1 MLGFSA
7 TTHPWKDSMGSQRK
21 ARSTIPSVQTT
32 RSIEPFRTAE
42 HAARLREKR
51 EERPSRGKSAARI
64 KGLLGILVAL
74 ALVSCAAPSKIFH
87 YQPSPDLVWYQSEAS
102 DAATRKDLEACQGA
116 ASQARTL
123 AGCMQG
129 KGYLLMDRPVAELLR
144 VRALREK
151 GLAAATI
158 AERLQLSQAKVETYL
173 DDRYQLPDS
182 QSLGRLPVDVLAKAG
197 KPAVKPLIADLSA
210 DDPLVR
216 RQAVDALGRI
226 GDRRAVVPLIETLR
240 DGDSLVRGHAVE
252 ALGRLKDPRAVA
264 PLIVI
269 LRSKEQPPHVRMSA
283 AEALGT
289 IGDPSAVEPLIL
301 ALLDAYWG
309 VRSRA
314 AQALGRLKDPRAVA
328 PLIGALQ
335 DKESAVR
342 ANAAQ
347 TLGELNDR
355 RAVKPLTAALQD
367 PDRDVRNRADL
378 ALRRLAGTAP

>member
-1 MLGFSA
+1 M
-7 TTHPWKDSMGSQRK
+7 M
-21 ARSTIPSVQTT
+21 PSVQTNP
-32 RSIEPFRTAE
+32 RIEPFQAME
-42 HAARLREKR
+42 KAPRLREKR
-51 EERPSRGKSAARI
+51 EEQPSPGESATRS
-64 KGLLGILVAL
+64 KVLLGIFLTL

-87 YQPSPDLVWYQSEAS
+87 YEPSPDLVWYRQDAS
-102 DAATRKDLEACQGA
+102 DAATRADLEACQGA
-116 ASQARTL
+116 ASQTRTL

-144 VRALREK
+144 VRALKEK
-151 GLAAATI
+151 GLPAGTI

-182 QSLGRLPVDVLAKAG
+182 PTLGRLPVEVLAKAG

-216 RQAVDALGRI
+216 RQAANALGRI
-226 GDRRAVVPLIETLR
+226 GDRRAVEPLIETLKDR
-240 DGDSLVRGHAVE
+240 DSLIRGHAVE
-252 ALGRLKDPRAVA
+252 ALGRIKDPRAVA
-264 PLIVI
+264 PLVVV
-269 LRSKEQPPHVRMSA
+269 LSSKEQPSHVRMSA

-301 ALLDAYWG
+301 ALLDEHWG

-335 DKESAVR
+335 DKEAAVR

-347 TLGELNDR
+347 ALGELNDR

-367 PDRDVRNRADL
+367 PDREVRRKADL
-378 ALRRLAGTAP
+378 ALRRLTGTAP